1 MCTPRYDVTLGRFMR
16 VAHPLPRR
24 RGNHTFVN
32 ALPWMCRAGAPW
44 RGLPECCGKWVTVY
58 RRFDWVIVPDCTVP
72 TRYGKWVTVYR
83 RFDRWSGNSAMER
96 LFTALREERVIGAEI
111 RVPAMDSTSAGAH
124 RHAAGAPKRTPGPS
138 ASLPPPG
145 RNMVERVFNRMKRY
159 RKAATRYGR
168 LDGPSSPTS
177 GSSSSPST

>member
-1 MCTPRYDVTLGRFMR
+1 MCTPRYDITLGRFMR

-58 RRFDWVIVPDCTVP
+58 RRFD
-72 TRYGKWVTVYR
+72 
-83 RFDRWSGNSAMER
+83 RWSGDGAMER

-111 RVPAMDSTSAGAH
+111 RVLAMDSTSAEVH
-124 RHAAGAPKRTPGPS
+124 RHAAGAPRKGAPGPS
-138 ASLPPPG
+138 ASPRG

-168 LDGPSSPTS
+168 LDEAFLADPRRHLPEKHSQNPTS
-177 GSSSSPST
+177 VNTP

>member
-1 MCTPRYDVTLGRFMR
+1 MCTPRYDVTLDRFMR

-58 RRFDWVIVPDCTVP
+58 RRFD
-72 TRYGKWVTVYR
+72 
-83 RFDRWSGNSAMER
+83 RWSGDGAMER

-111 RVPAMDSTSAGAH
+111 RVLAMDSTSAEVH
-124 RHAAGAPKRTPGPS
+124 RHAAGAPRKGAPGPS
-138 ASLPPPG
+138 ASPRG

-168 LDGPSSPTS
+168 LDEAFLADLRLILIAIYLKNTQPKNQLA
-177 GSSSSPST
+177 

>member
-1 MCTPRYDVTLGRFMR
+1 MTSRLAGSWGSRIRGR
-16 VAHPLPRR
+16 AGAATWR

-32 ALPWMCRAGAPW
+32 ALPWMCRAEAPW

-58 RRFDWVIVPDCTVP
+58 RRFD
-72 TRYGKWVTVYR
+72 
-83 RFDRWSGNSAMER
+83 RWSGDGAMER

-111 RVPAMDSTSAGAH
+111 RVLAMDSTSAEVH
-124 RHAAGAPKRTPGPS
+124 RHAAGVPRKGAPGPS
-138 ASLPPPG
+138 ASPRG